1 MLYRYIFMN
10 VPWSLNYVVYRHFDA
25 LKCGEQK
32 MAEAH
37 RVATFVSESEA
48 KDYCAYRNE
57 MTEKYGSDD
66 VSLIERP
73 NGEVVGPAGGRSHTN
88 AVLEGKAAPSKNICK
103 KFLT

>member
-73 NGEVVGPAGGRSHTN
+73 NVELTGAEPVGEASGSAQG
-88 AVLEGKAAPSKNICK
+88 
-103 KFLT
+103 